1 MHLSKNKNV
10 LFAGETF
17 SSEVGGRRK
26 AMLRATNKICQRAGE
41 DGSLSDE
48 VFEGNWYMVW
58 NWGKGMDGT
67 LLSGN

>member
-1 MHLSKNKNV
+1 MPSYNASKQKKV
-10 LFAGETF
+10 LFAGGTF

-48 VFEGNWYMVW
+48 VFEGN
-58 NWGKGMDGT
+58 
-67 LLSGN
+67 